1 MWSRK
6 SCSSVHIHWWW
17 SSQNSSCKHQEHRKF
32 LMIVVTVITAV
43 VVFRVCVPEIM
54 APKAKVGTLRPQRSK
69 ALSSEPTSSQ
79 WMDSNLSCFTSV
91 TNDEVQRPL
100 GARGL
105 LSILQRR
112 ACKTKSTL
120 TLKSWFVFSQKH
132 TTTSIPRWNQRQ
144 ILPQISS
151 GSAQGIKWVPLK

>member
-1 MWSRK
+1 MWSQK
-6 SCSSVHIHWWW
+6 SCPSVHIHWWR
-17 SSQNSSCKHQEHRKF
+17 SSQNSSCKHQEHRRL
-32 LMIVVTVITAV
+32 LMIVLTVITAV

-54 APKAKVGTLRPQRSK
+54 APKAKVGTLRSQRPK
-69 ALSSEPTSSQ
+69 ALSSESTSSQ
-79 WMDSNLSCFTSV
+79 WMNYNPSCFTSV
-91 TNDEVQRPL
+91 TNDEVQRSL
-100 GARGL
+100 GARSL
-105 LSILQRR
+105 LSVLQRR

-151 GSAQGIKWVPLK
+151 GSAQRIKWVPLT

>member
-6 SCSSVHIHWWW
+6 SCPSVHIHWWR
-17 SSQNSSCKHQEHRKF
+17 SSQNSSCKHQEHRRL
-32 LMIVVTVITAV
+32 LMIVLTVITAV

-54 APKAKVGTLRPQRSK
+54 APKAKVGTLRSQRPK

-79 WMDSNLSCFTSV
+79 WMDYNSSCFTSV
-91 TNDEVQRPL
+91 TNDEVQRSL
-100 GARGL
+100 GARSL
-105 LSILQRR
+105 LSILQRQ
-112 ACKTKSTL
+112 ACKAKSTL

-151 GSAQGIKWVPLK
+151 GSA